1 MKEPPSAESPIVT
14 ASLAKVANAPAAF
27 VPSCVAPTPSLLT
40 IKLPLPSVSIVTS
53 SICSLSASRVPVIVA
68 VSKLIADAVTVPDTV
83 ALVNVAL
90 SAVNAPAGVT
100 LNGALPKVA
109 LPR

>member
-1 MKEPPSAESPIVT
+1 M
-14 ASLAKVANAPAAF
+14 LAPVVNTLNAPAAL
-27 VPSCVAPTPSLLT
+27 VPSCVALTPALLI

-100 LNGALPKVA
+100 LKGALPK
-109 LPR
+109 LSFPR